1 MKNKLKNRFY
11 IIGVYC
17 CHSGYLRLNLSSES
31 PALRRFAHT
40 VCRTDRLRS
49 LPSPTPDGSQITKEP
64 EIAL

>member
-1 MKNKLKNRFY
+1 MKNKLKTAFTLLVY
-11 IIGVYC
+11 IAVTVGIYALI
-17 CHSGYLRLNLSSES
+17 CHLNHQ
-31 PALRRFAHT
+31 PFAHT